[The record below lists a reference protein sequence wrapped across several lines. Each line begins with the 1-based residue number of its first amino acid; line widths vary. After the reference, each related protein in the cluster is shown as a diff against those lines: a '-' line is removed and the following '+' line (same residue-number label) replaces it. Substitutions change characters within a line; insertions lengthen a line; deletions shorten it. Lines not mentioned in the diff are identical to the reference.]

1 MNKTD
6 FHLCG
11 TCGTHLF
18 LTGKSRHWRF
28 FLVVLPTFFAVMV
41 FTSIAFNWLGWNQ
54 AEGPNKGEPT
64 FSAGLLMW
72 IGIFSIVNAVNG
84 RREDIKSVKL
94 ESSSIQCPSSSGV
107 LSASCR

>member
-18 LTGKSRHWRF
+18 LTGKSRHWSF
-28 FLVVLPTFFAVMV
+28 FLVVVPIFFSVMV
-41 FTSIAFNWLGWNQ
+41 LTSIAFNWLGWVT

-64 FSAGLLMW
+64 FGAGLLMG
-72 IGIFSIVNAVNG
+72 IAIFSIISAVNG
-84 RREDIKSVKL
+84 RREEVKSVKL
-94 ESSSIQCPSSSGV
+94 ECSSTQ
-107 LSASCR
+107 